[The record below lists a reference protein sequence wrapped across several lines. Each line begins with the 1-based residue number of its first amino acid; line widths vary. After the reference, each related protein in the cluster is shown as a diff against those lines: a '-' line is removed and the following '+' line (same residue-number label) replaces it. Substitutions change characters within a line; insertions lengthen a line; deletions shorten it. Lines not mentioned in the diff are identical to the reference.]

1 MGKNHELNHEGALSA
16 WELHCQRQAR
26 RHRMREIRN
35 AAGIILASLATAAIV
50 SLAIVY
56 CDSIGWL

>member
-1 MGKNHELNHEGALSA
+1 MSKHHELNHEGALSA

-50 SLAIVY
+50 SLAIVWAIRWGG
-56 CDSIGWL
+56 C